1 METIQ
6 TLSKHINLTELN
18 SKLTSKAAITLDE
31 LNNEK
36 PLLSSDVVWFNDI
49 IFANYEEDCAN
60 KNAPAYAKAMMLMKI
75 VKDKGIS
82 SKSFRKMII
91 DFIAGNKFKKWTVA
105 DVMEYYNPTEL
116 RNEDWYKKQLATT
129 EFNPEHFE
137 IFLVEGKKY
146 YCYKADA
153 DKVKLSDRVQLY
165 RPKRIERAVKVDE
178 VEVRTDY
185 DKIISEK
192 TLRILEL
199 EAEVERLKA
208 ALMRKEK

>member
-1 METIQ
+1 MKNIELTGQ
-6 TLSKHINLTELN
+6 HISAANNHSIAIARLNGDAELDKSDLVFFADSILTNWRQNALNKDDIYHARAIELMRAC
-18 SKLTSKAAITLDE
+18 KKEGMTRTE
-31 LNNEK
+31 
-36 PLLSSDVVWFNDI
+36 
-49 IFANYEEDCAN
+49 
-60 KNAPAYAKAMMLMKI
+60 
-75 VKDKGIS
+75 
-82 SKSFRKMII
+82 FRSMIER
-91 DFIAGNKFKKWTVA
+91 FIAGQEWTEWSIA
-105 DVMEYYNPTEL
+105 NVMKYREKAEVY
-116 RNEDWYKKQLATT
+116 NEDWYKKQLATT

-165 RPKRIERAVKVDE
+165 RPKRIERAVKDEE